1 MAAINAERD
10 PETERTQ
17 QDPRPALDE
26 VDRVLSETLRR
37 DGRAT
42 NAILAK
48 AAGIAESTCTAR
60 LRRLQS
66 LGVVTGVHATV
77 DHVALG
83 RPVEALVAVRFSGQR
98 RRDFERLRAEIP
110 AIPGVLQ
117 IFHVSG
123 ANDYLVHVAARST
136 SELRDFVLDH
146 LTGRPDVAH
155 AETSI
160 VFDHARGHAPL

>member
-1 MAAINAERD
+1 MAAIGTEGS
-10 PETERTQ
+10 PETGRTL

-26 VDRVLSETLRR
+26 VDRVLCETLRH

-42 NAILAK
+42 NATLAK

-60 LRRLQS
+60 LRRLYS
-66 LGVVTGVHATV
+66 LGVVTGVHAVV

-83 RPVEALVAVRFSGQR
+83 RPVEALVAVRFAGQR
-98 RRDFERLRAEIP
+98 RRDFERLRAELP

-146 LTGRPDVAH
+146 LTSRADVAH
-155 AETSI
+155 AETSL
-160 VFDHARGHAPL
+160 VFDHARGRAPL

>member
-1 MAAINAERD
+1 MVEANADEGTVTRHT
-10 PETERTQ
+10 P
-17 QDPRPALDE
+17 QDPRPTLDE
-26 VDRVLSETLRR
+26 VDRVLAETLRR

-42 NAILAK
+42 NATLAK

-60 LRRLQS
+60 LRRLQT
-66 LGVVTGVHATV
+66 LGVVTGVHAVV

-83 RPVEALVAVRFSGQR
+83 RPVEALVSVRFSGQR
-98 RRDFERLRAEIP
+98 RRDFERLRAELP
-110 AIPGVLQ
+110 MLPGVLQ
-117 IFHVSG
+117 LFHVSG

-155 AETSI
+155 AETSL
-160 VFDHARGHAPL
+160 VFDHVRGQAPL